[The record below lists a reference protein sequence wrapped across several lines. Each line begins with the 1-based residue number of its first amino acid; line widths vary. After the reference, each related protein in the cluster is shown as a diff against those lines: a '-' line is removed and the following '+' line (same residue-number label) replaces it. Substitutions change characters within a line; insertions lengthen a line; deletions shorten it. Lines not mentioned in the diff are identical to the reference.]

1 MLLFFISLCGIASSI
16 AYRSIDPLVTELSR
30 EFSVPVA
37 IAALASSAYALPFAL
52 SQPVLGPIGDTFGKG
67 RLLAIC
73 LSILTLTLMALP
85 FATSFDMLIALRF
98 IGGLAA
104 GGTMPVALALV
115 GDLFPPATRQLAIAR
130 FVAAALLGQICAS
143 ALSGLLAEIINWRV
157 IFFVS
162 AVISGLAAF
171 GAAVKLTERGKNDAP
186 RTKLIDAYR
195 SYPIIFRNPK
205 SYLCY
210 GGVFLEAI
218 AVFGILPYIAEILES
233 HQLGGP
239 KEAGVIIAGLGVGG
253 ILFSFALTFL
263 MRYFG
268 RTGLLALGGGL
279 GAIGLIIS
287 IVIPVWPIFFILI
300 ILLGFGFGMLHNS
313 LQTEVS
319 SLAPQARSAAF
330 SVHAFSFFLGQALG
344 PVIFGFGLHHLG
356 LTPIILFHGLLLA
369 VVGFGTAYLF
379 ARQSGELQ

>member
-1 MLLFFISLCGIASSI
+1 MLLFYISLCGIASSI

-73 LSILTLTLMALP
+73 LSILTLTLIALP
-85 FATSFDMLIALRF
+85 FATSFDMLIALRL

-162 AVISGLAAF
+162 AVISGLAAL
-171 GAAVKLTERGKNDAP
+171 GAALKLTTPKNADAP
-186 RTKLIDAYR
+186 RARLIEAYQ

-263 MRYFG
+263 MRFFG

-279 GAIGLIIS
+279 GSLGLLIS
-287 IVIPVWPIFFILI
+287 TIIPVCPIFFILI
-300 ILLGFGFGMLHNS
+300 ILLGFGFGMLHNTI
-313 LQTEVS
+313 QTEVS

-369 VVGFGTAYLF
+369 VVGFGAAHLF